1 MIDGHQENQEKEIL
15 LGEGFHKITVTAFRN
30 SPGDT
35 LNFMMQSK
43 MLDGKNVTKS
53 ELIKIDSKYLYNFPS
68 FGLHGYFYEGPEWSG
83 NPIRYEVINTN
94 MCFGGGG
101 ILTESAEWKGAI
113 KIPDTDT
120 YTIFTKNNGY
130 VRIIIDGKYY
140 WEQGDGNKNTGDT
153 VDGYFKGRHLQ
164 KVNAFNLTGG
174 KHSIEIYSLHASLL
188 ELMWNKKG
196 AANSQP
202 VPVDALEP
210 DYQITTK

>member
-1 MIDGHQENQEKEIL
+1 MSDIKVPVLPESVQDATVATWHKKPGEWVDQDENLVDIETDKVVLEVVAPTAGVLEK
-15 LGEGFHKITVTAFRN
+15 
-30 SPGDT
+30 
-35 LNFMMQSK
+35 
-43 MLDGKNVTKS
+43 
-53 ELIKIDSKYLYNFPS
+53 
-68 FGLHGYFYEGPEWSG
+68 
-83 NPIRYEVINTN
+83 
-94 MCFGGGG
+94 
-101 ILTESAEWKGAI
+101 
-113 KIPDTDT
+113 
-120 YTIFTKNNGY
+120 
-130 VRIIIDGKYY
+130 II
-140 WEQGDGNKNTGDT
+140 KNTGDT